1 MRLVKEL
8 ACSLS
13 HGMVPCCSKRP
24 VCQTLLAC
32 LLGWLKHVKVFF
44 FFVHL
49 FQFLHAV
56 CLDAAEILPS
66 MLLSD
71 PKTATMITNTL
82 EIQLQDSSTDAAV
95 VKKAPKEDA
104 PEGQLV
110 EVKFP
115 AKKPGKYN
123 LQLICMSGLSVQ
135 AH

>member
-1 MRLVKEL
+1 MAWFHAVLSAQYAKRCCLALISLV
-8 ACSLS
+8 
-13 HGMVPCCSKRP
+13 
-24 VCQTLLAC
+24 
-32 LLGWLKHVKVFF
+32 GWLQHVKVFF
-44 FFVHL
+44 FFFHL
-49 FQFLHAV
+49 SFQFLRAV
-56 CLDAAEILPS
+56 CFDAAEILPS